1 MKAKGGVRKRVG
13 RNQYTRNRDEADTPG
28 RSHSHDRN
36 GRGSPCG
43 NGESSRARPKVHSG
57 RTSLNEMKKR
67 VAAILEFVS
76 QMQNQQNKSNNSN
89 APSNSGSN
97 TRSSNSGKGNST
109 PNQASV
115 TSMPSSKLVEA
126 VTAGLQDST
135 EDGKLKLVPDS
146 DFAKMASGQMMETL
160 MGELVSWQSQYG
172 TYSR

>member
-1 MKAKGGVRKRVG
+1 
-13 RNQYTRNRDEADTPG
+13 
-28 RSHSHDRN
+28 
-36 GRGSPCG
+36 
-43 NGESSRARPKVHSG
+43 
-57 RTSLNEMKKR
+57 MKKR